1 MVFDWFIYLPSAL
14 DTEFSNNRSL
24 MIRLLYSNSNCDP
37 SKNIRKGPDWAK
49 YAPTSKCYQL
59 VK

>member
-1 MVFDWFIYLPSAL
+1 M
-14 DTEFSNNRSL
+14 T
-24 MIRLLYSNSNCDP
+24 RLLYSNSNCDP